1 MKTTVTDEND
11 KSPTNR
17 ETDDQ
22 DEGIISV
29 TKRRKWLALMPFGGA
44 AGMLL
49 FASAAFACSIFV
61 GVYEVRG
68 NASDQSVRG
77 IGKSWNGCQP
87 GTCMKNM
94 IEGRTAVSSDAAASI
109 TVQAYPE
116 VGTAQNRLPDG
127 EYFVTWLNG
136 YTYKSHNVWSQDCMF
151 LEGNPDITVLG
162 HVNVVGGTLPP
173 TTFDLPDDEL
183 APTTATGGVN
193 FRKGESS
200 SCIASS
206 ANNPN
211 DTWGGGQWGNSVP
224 ITVL

>member
-1 MKTTVTDEND
+1 MGHRQGKELLLV
-11 KSPTNR
+11 
-17 ETDDQ
+17 
-22 DEGIISV
+22 
-29 TKRRKWLALMPFGGA
+29 PFGAVA
-44 AGMLL
+44 AALL
-49 FASAAFACSIFV
+49 FTSAAFACSIFV
-61 GVYEVRG
+61 GVYEVKG
-68 NASDQSVRG
+68 NASDQSVKG

-87 GTCMKNM
+87 GTCMSNM
-94 IEGRTAVSSDAAASI
+94 IRGQTAVSSDSAASI

-116 VGTAQNRLPDG
+116 PGTAQNRLPDG
-127 EYFVTWLNG
+127 EYYVTWLNG
-136 YTYKSHNVWSQDCMF
+136 FTYRSHSQWLEDCMF

-162 HVNVVGGTLPP
+162 FVNLVGGTLAP

-183 APTTATGGVN
+183 TPTTQTGGVN

-211 DTWGGGQWGNSVP
+211 DSWGGGQWGNSVP

>member
-1 MKTTVTDEND
+1 M
-11 KSPTNR
+11 TN
-17 ETDDQ
+17 TI
-22 DEGIISV
+22 G
-29 TKRRKWLALMPFGGA
+29 RKPRILLLPFGVVA
-44 AGMLL
+44 MIML

-61 GVYEVRG
+61 GVYEVQG
-68 NASDQSVRG
+68 NASDQSVKG
-77 IGKSWNGCQP
+77 IGQSWNGCQP

-94 IEGRTAVSSDAAASI
+94 IEGQTAVSSDSAASI

-116 VGTAQNRLPDG
+116 PGVAQNRLPDG
-127 EYFVTWLNG
+127 EYYVTWLNG
-136 YTYKSHNVWSQDCMF
+136 DTYRSHKVWKVDCMF

-162 HVNVVGGTLPP
+162 YVNVVGGELPA

-183 APTTATGGVN
+183 VPTTETGGIN
-193 FRKGESS
+193 FKKGESS

-206 ANNPN
+206 ADNPN